1 MERAYFERKGALDYQ
16 ELESNPKSGGVPSSR
31 VIITS
36 FVVANG
42 ALQPPNNKESPME
55 RLRRD

>member
-1 MERAYFERKGALDYQ
+1 METASFERKVTLDYQ

-31 VIITS
+31 VIIIG
-36 FVVANG
+36 FIVAND
-42 ALQPPNNKESPME
+42 ALQPPNKEESPME